1 MVALMLVTGKLAALR
16 RDDFRRRIRSH
27 EVVEK
32 RLAGADG
39 RPAAR
44 VGHAAVEPDSPVGA
58 WSTAPRGKRYG
69 FSLQFAPSRIIH
81 HIKNSKMCRFFLRV
95 AVGLAFVFSAHAQP
109 KPPPEKTP
117 AVQEKKP
124 ATAAKTGQGMEN
136 AHAMC
141 IGCHG
146 IPGYKTAF
154 PDVYHVP
161 KIAGQQPGYI
171 VNALK
176 AYKSGERSH
185 PSMRGIAASLSEE
198 DMKQLADYYGG
209 AK

>member
-1 MVALMLVTGKLAALR
+1 MKRILIVLLGAAIAAGVAAQSKKEAAP
-16 RDDFRRRIRSH
+16 
-27 EVVEK
+27 K
-32 RLAGADG
+32 K
-39 RPAAR
+39 AA
-44 VGHAAVEPDSPVGA
+44 EPQKSEG
-58 WSTAPRGKRYG
+58 
-69 FSLQFAPSRIIH
+69 Q
-81 HIKNSKMCRFFLRV
+81 
-95 AVGLAFVFSAHAQP
+95 AF
-109 KPPPEKTP
+109 
-117 AVQEKKP
+117 
-124 ATAAKTGQGMEN
+124 EN

-185 PSMRGIAASLSEE
+185 PSMRGIAATLTDA
-198 DMKQLADYYGG
+198 DMQKLADFYGG
-209 AK
+209 GK

>member
-1 MVALMLVTGKLAALR
+1 MNRLLSSLLAA
-16 RDDFRRRIRSH
+16 
-27 EVVEK
+27 
-32 RLAGADG
+32 
-39 RPAAR
+39 
-44 VGHAAVEPDSPVGA
+44 
-58 WSTAPRGKRYG
+58 
-69 FSLQFAPSRIIH
+69 
-81 HIKNSKMCRFFLRV
+81 
-95 AVGLAFVFSAHAQP
+95 AFTFGAHAQ
-109 KPPPEKTP
+109 
-117 AVQEKKP
+117 EKKAP
-124 ATAAKTGQGMEN
+124 AAAKSQGMEN

-171 VNALK
+171 INALK

-198 DMKQLADYYGG
+198 DMKQLAEFYGG
-209 AK
+209 TK